1 VIRHKKCPE
10 LHWIQGT
17 IYYLELA
24 FEVIYKLPERD
35 SKRTISR
42 VVTDELP
49 YHYRWCN
56 KTKTLFRGKKPDFIP
71 NGKIVSKKELR
82 HYQYVRDYVNP
93 IEKALEFQRM
103 MKEENLN
110 QNQLARKLKIS
121 RVRVCQLLSLI
132 KLPEDQQKY
141 VLEYGK
147 SKMIT
152 ERSLRLSD
160 K

>member
-1 VIRHKKCPE
+1 M
-10 LHWIQGT
+10 
-17 IYYLELA
+17 
-24 FEVIYKLPERD
+24 
-35 SKRTISR
+35 
-42 VVTDELP
+42 
-49 YHYRWCN
+49 
-56 KTKTLFRGKKPDFIP
+56 
-71 NGKIVSKKELR
+71 
-82 HYQYVRDYVNP
+82 RDYVNP